1 MSKPTPKLTKTAVQI
16 KYWADDGYK
25 SDTMMK
31 ADQGQTHFRTGAPVP
46 PEAALLDG
54 LEELQ
59 RLCNLFGFAQQ
70 ADERIA
76 AVNGRMAEW
85 RSEPAQ
91 AALAAGPK
99 GSDA

>member
-1 MSKPTPKLTKTAVQI
+1 MSKNPKLTKTAVQI

-31 ADQGQTHFRTGAPVP
+31 AGQGQVHMVTGEPIP
-46 PEAALLDG
+46 PELALLDA

-59 RLCNLFGFAQQ
+59 RLCNLFGFAKQ

-76 AVNGRMAEW
+76 AVNGRMATW
-85 RSEPAQ
+85 RSQPAQ
-91 AALAAGPK
+91 ALIQGDHP
-99 GSDA
+99 

>member
-1 MSKPTPKLTKTAVQI
+1 MRKNPKLTKTAVQI

-31 ADQGQTHFRTGAPVP
+31 AGQGQTHMVTGEPIP
-46 PEAALLDG
+46 PELALLDA

-59 RLCNLFGFAQQ
+59 RLCNLFGFAKQ

-76 AVNGRMAEW
+76 SVNGRMADW
-85 RSEPAQ
+85 RSKTAQ
-91 AALAAGPK
+91 SLIQGDHP
-99 GSDA
+99 